1 MPRATAQKYQY
12 QVDDCKTWR
21 RAYGCNTLNQAI
33 VRAQEY
39 GEFVI
44 WDLTT
49 VPKKIIKAYVSDDVY
64 PSCPGG
70 LPEECKL

>member
-1 MPRATAQKYQY
+1 MPRATAQKYNY

-21 RAYGCNTLNQAI
+21 RVYGCYTLQQATI
-33 VRAQEY
+33 MSEEY
-39 GEFVI
+39 DEFVI

-49 VPKKIIKAYVSDDVY
+49 IPKKIIEAYISDGVY

>member
-1 MPRATAQKYQY
+1 MSRATAQKCNY
-12 QVDDCKTWR
+12 QVDDCQTWR
-21 RAYGCNTLNQAI
+21 RVYGCDTLKQAI
-33 VRAQEY
+33 THAQEY

-49 VPKKIIKAYVSDDVY
+49 IPKKIVEAHVVDSVY